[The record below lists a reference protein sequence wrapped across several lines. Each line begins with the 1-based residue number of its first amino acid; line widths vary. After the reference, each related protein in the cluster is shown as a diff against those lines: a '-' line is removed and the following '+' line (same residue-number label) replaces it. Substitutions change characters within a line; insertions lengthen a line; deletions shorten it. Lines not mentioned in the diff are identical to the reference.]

1 MSKARACSAL
11 ASVLLGFGLLGA
23 GAAMAQDEAAAAQE
37 EAAVAHKATQAGP
50 AISLPKFGAG
60 LGAGLA
66 LIGAGLGISR
76 IGQSTVESIA
86 RQPEAGSRIM
96 TSLII
101 GLAFIESLVIY
112 TLLLAFIISAK
123 LPDTPKILEILR
135 ASGGG

>member
-23 GAAMAQDEAAAAQE
+23 GAALAQDEAAAAQE

-86 RQPEAGSRIM
+86 RQPEAAGAMFTPMIITAAM
-96 TSLII
+96 IEGATFFAIIAMLI
-101 GLAFIESLVIY
+101 V
-112 TLLLAFIISAK
+112 
-123 LPDTPKILEILR
+123 
-135 ASGGG
+135 